1 MNDDY
6 TSYALPF
13 WIALGVFM
21 LVWFVVIAGIYV
33 LVAIALS
40 RFFAKVGVRPALAW
54 IPVYRYWLWLEV
66 GGQPGVAALAAFVP
80 GGSIVAVV
88 FLAIGMHRTGIAFRR
103 EPAFLVLGILL
114 PVVWLFILGSRDAVY
129 EPRLITE
136 AGYPPPLV
144 GHGSARPA
152 A

>member
-6 TSYALPF
+6 LAYALPF
-13 WIALGVFM
+13 WIALGIMF
-21 LVWFVVIAGIYV
+21 LVTFVIVAGIYV
-33 LVAIALS
+33 LESIALS

-66 GGQPGVAALAAFVP
+66 GGQPGVAALATLVP
-80 GGSIVAVV
+80 GGSIIALV
-88 FLAIGMHRTGIAFRR
+88 FLAFGMHRSGIAFRR
-103 EPAFLVLGILL
+103 DPAFLVLGILL

-136 AGYPPPLV
+136 AGYPPPLI
-144 GHGSARPA
+144 GSGSARPA
-152 A
+152 V